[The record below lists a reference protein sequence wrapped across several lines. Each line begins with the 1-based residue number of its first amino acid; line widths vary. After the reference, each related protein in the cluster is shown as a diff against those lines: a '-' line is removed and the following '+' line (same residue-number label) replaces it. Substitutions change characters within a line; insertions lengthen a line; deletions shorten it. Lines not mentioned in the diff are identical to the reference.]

1 MFIEDD
7 ELRGLYKAASAEHIE
22 TIEAGLIHLEKNPE
36 DRQQLQA
43 LLRATHSLKGD
54 SRMLGV
60 NEAETVTH
68 QMEDLLSEV
77 EQGEQVLT
85 SGLCDRLYSGL
96 DAVRKIAHTAVTGE
110 QTDVSVFHVM
120 AQLMA
125 GDDEDIPSGP
135 ATFDVIQAEE
145 TIEGDPAPTLMQV
158 VEGADPDLAAELN
171 QLLKQSPPDEGP
183 AKPTEGPKA
192 SPSSPYQVDTVRVEA
207 AKLDQLMTQASELAV
222 TKLRI
227 AQRIGE
233 VEQLASLREQWN
245 ADLLTQQL
253 NLAPLKQQLST
264 ADAGVVDQVLQ
275 VHQQRLSALG
285 LQIENLK
292 TQVGEDSTRLD
303 ITANQ
308 LEIGIRNLRMLPV
321 AGLFQLFPRM
331 VRDLAKQQQ
340 KQIELVLEGTDTL
353 ADKNILEQMQAPL
366 THLVRNAIDHGIESA
381 AERMAMGKPETATL
395 RLRAFQLG
403 SSIAIELTD
412 DGQGLEL
419 GKIQETALRR
429 GLHTDAELARMTT
442 SQVQSLIFAP
452 GFSTRTEVTEISGRG
467 VGLDVVRA
475 NVERLQGTI
484 QVRSIPGQGCTFQLT
499 LSSSLTTTGVLIVEV
514 NQHPYAIPLE
524 YVDKMISVNPDQI
537 FAMEGHPTITDQDEP
552 LSVLWLSD
560 VLELP
565 DSPDSARSDVG
576 RTNIPCVILQIGSER
591 LGIFVD
597 QLVDQQDIVL
607 KPQSKLLQR
616 IRNVTGASILGNG
629 EICMVL
635 NPQDFL
641 QSTQGSVDLTFSE
654 HLSEAVTSKVLLV
667 EDSIPIRTQMKRILQ
682 GAGYD
687 VTAAVDGLEG
697 FEKLQA
703 DHFDAVVSDVEMP
716 NSTGLELTA
725 RIRQQQEYQQ
735 LPIVLVTTLA
745 KEEDKRRGKEAGANA
760 YLTKGNFD
768 QTLLIDTLRRLI
780 AS

>member
-22 TIEAGLIHLEKNPE
+22 TIEAGLLHLEKNPA
-36 DRQQLQA
+36 DQQQLQA

-60 NEAETVTH
+60 GDAETVTH

-77 EQGEQVLT
+77 EQGDRVLS
-85 SGLCDRLYSGL
+85 SGLCDRLYFGL

-125 GDDEDIPSGP
+125 GDDADIPSGP
-135 ATFDVIQAEE
+135 AATLDIIQGDETVEIDPAATLIQVAEE
-145 TIEGDPAPTLMQV
+145 TE
-158 VEGADPDLAAELN
+158 PDLAAELN
-171 QLLKQSPPDEGP
+171 QLLKQSPSDQGQSKP
-183 AKPTEGPKA
+183 AET
-192 SPSSPYQVDTVRVEA
+192 STTSPYQVDTVRVEA

-227 AQRIGE
+227 AQRLGE
-233 VEQLASLREQWN
+233 VEQLATLREQWTT
-245 ADLLTQQL
+245 DLQAQQL
-253 NLAPLKQQLST
+253 SLTPLKQQLSA
-264 ADAGVVDQVLQ
+264 ADAMLVDQVLQ
-275 VHQQRLSALG
+275 VHQQRLSALSF
-285 LQIENLK
+285 QIENLK
-292 TQVGEDSTRLD
+292 AQVGEDSTRLD

-308 LEIGIRNLRMLPV
+308 LEVGIRNLRMLPV

-331 VRDLAKQQQ
+331 VRDLAKQQH

-366 THLVRNAIDHGIESA
+366 THLVRNAIDHGIETT

-395 RLRAFQLG
+395 RLRAYQLG

-412 DGQGLEL
+412 DGRGLEL
-419 GKIQETALRR
+419 TKIQETAIRR
-429 GLHTDAELARMTT
+429 GLHTEAELARMTT

-452 GFSTRTEVTEISGRG
+452 GFSTRTQVTEISGRG

-484 QVRSIPGQGCTFQLT
+484 QVRSIPSQGCTFQLT
-499 LSSSLTTTGVLIVEV
+499 LSSSLTTTAVLIVEV

-524 YVDKMISVNPDQI
+524 YVDKMISVTPDQI
-537 FAMEGHPTITDQDEP
+537 FSLEGHPTITDQDQP

-565 DSPDSARSDVG
+565 AEQDRHETE

-591 LGIFVD
+591 LGLFID

-607 KPQSKLLQR
+607 KPQSKLLKR
-616 IRNVTGASILGNG
+616 IRNITGATILGNG

-641 QSTQGSVDLTFSE
+641 QATQGMDDLTLSE
-654 HLSEAVTSKVLLV
+654 HLHEAVTSKVLLV

-687 VTAAVDGLEG
+687 VTAAVDGQEG
-697 FEKLQA
+697 LEKLQA
-703 DHFDAVVSDVEMP
+703 DRFDAVVSDVEMP
-716 NSTGLELTA
+716 NLTGLEMTA
-725 RIRQQQEYQQ
+725 QIRQRQEYQQ

-745 KEEDKRRGKEAGANA
+745 KEEDKRRGQEAGANA
-760 YLTKGNFD
+760 YLTKGDFD
-768 QTLLIDTLRRLI
+768 QTLLIETLRRLI

>member
-43 LLRATHSLKGD
+43 LLRAAHSLKGD

-77 EQGEQVLT
+77 EQGERVLT

-125 GDDEDIPSGP
+125 GEGEDIPSGP
-135 ATFDVIQAEE
+135 ATLDVIQGEE
-145 TIEGDPAPTLMQV
+145 TIANDPTPTLVQV
-158 VEGADPDLAAELN
+158 AEEADPDLAAELN
-171 QLLKQSPPDEGP
+171 QLLKQSPPDEGQ
-183 AKPTEGPKA
+183 AKPTEGPQV
-192 SPSSPYQVDTVRVEA
+192 SSSPYQVDTVRVEA

-233 VEQLASLREQWN
+233 VDQLASLREQWN
-245 ADLLTQQL
+245 ADLLNQQL
-253 NLAPLKQQLST
+253 SLATLKQQLT
-264 ADAGVVDQVLQ
+264 AADAGVVDQVLQ

-285 LQIENLK
+285 LQIEHLK

-366 THLVRNAIDHGIESA
+366 THLVRNAIDHGIESV

-412 DGQGLEL
+412 DGRGLEL

-429 GLHTDAELARMTT
+429 GIHTDAELARMTT

-524 YVDKMISVNPDQI
+524 YVDKMISVTPDQI
-537 FAMEGHPTITDQDEP
+537 FGMEGHPTITDQDQP

-565 DSPDSARSDVG
+565 DRARSDVG
-576 RTNIPCVILQIGSER
+576 RTHIPCVILQIGSER

-616 IRNVTGASILGNG
+616 IRNVTGATILGNG

-641 QSTQGSVDLTFSE
+641 QSTQGSIDLTFTE
-654 HLSEAVTSKVLLV
+654 HLGEVVTSKVLLV

-697 FEKLQA
+697 FEKLQT

-760 YLTKGNFD
+760 YLTKGDFD
-768 QTLLIDTLRRLI
+768 QTVLIDTLRRLI